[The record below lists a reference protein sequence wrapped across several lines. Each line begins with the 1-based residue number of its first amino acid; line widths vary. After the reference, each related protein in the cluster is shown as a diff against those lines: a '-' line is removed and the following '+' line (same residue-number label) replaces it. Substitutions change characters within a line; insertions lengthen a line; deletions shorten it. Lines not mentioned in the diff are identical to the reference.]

1 METITDYNPCIFKGV
16 KANWKVKT
24 ELNDNIAVASDNSK
38 VYLFIS
44 VNGSEHGNYISMPSA
59 AAKRLAS
66 QIKLQAKQLDF

>member
-1 METITDYNPCIFKGV
+1 METMTDYNPCIFKGV

-24 ELNDNIAVASDNSK
+24 ELNDNVAVASDNNK

-44 VNGSEHGNYISMPSA
+44 IEESEHGAYISMPSA

-66 QIKLQAKQLDF
+66 QIQLQAEQLDF